1 MFYERV
7 SLKIQD
13 LRSLT
18 KAGIAEIKQTG
29 VPNFNAAIQKKIRLE
44 DSNAPSLLKISN

>member
-1 MFYERV
+1 V

-13 LRSLT
+13 LRSLA

-29 VPNFNAAIQKKIRLE
+29 VPNFNAAIQFYASKEYRDLAFT
-44 DSNAPSLLKISN
+44 DLT